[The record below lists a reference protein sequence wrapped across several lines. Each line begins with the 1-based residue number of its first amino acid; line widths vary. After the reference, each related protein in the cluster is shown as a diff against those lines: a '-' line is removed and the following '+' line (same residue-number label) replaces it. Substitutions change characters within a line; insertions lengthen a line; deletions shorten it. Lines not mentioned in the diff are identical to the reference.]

1 MYYLIVHLYQERY
14 WSDILLA
21 LAAEGITD
29 AVVVDA
35 SRMEQALI
43 SELPIFAGFWAD
55 MSRRGRFA
63 KVIMASVPDRAS
75 VYRMVEALRG
85 EGVDLT
91 DPSVGKI
98 LLLPAE
104 EL

>member
-1 MYYLIVHLYQERY
+1 
-14 WSDILLA
+14 
-21 LAAEGITD
+21 
-29 AVVVDA
+29 
-35 SRMEQALI
+35 
-43 SELPIFAGFWAD
+43 

-75 VYRMVEALRG
+75 VYRIVEALRG